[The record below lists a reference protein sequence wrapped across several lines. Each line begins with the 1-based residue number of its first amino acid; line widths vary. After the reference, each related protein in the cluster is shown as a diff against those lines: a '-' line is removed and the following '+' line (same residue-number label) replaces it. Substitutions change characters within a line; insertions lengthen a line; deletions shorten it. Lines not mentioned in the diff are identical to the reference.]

1 MEVPPPVG
9 GVRLTPPGGDLGYVR
24 SARGLC
30 SQTGRTRDSISTFEG
45 HAPAAAAAIMRFVRS
60 AADAAGAWTENGRSS
75 RPGLATMALVF
86 LAVTAMVGLTALSAA
101 EGLLAWDVRFA
112 YLPAAEAILSG
123 DSPYPALDDPIL
135 EEQKGYVYPPQ
146 LLFALVPLTPLP
158 VGVASALVAA
168 GLVALLL
175 LTLRV
180 LEVRDVRCYAA
191 ALLWV
196 PSISGVL
203 LGNVSIPLAFAL
215 AVTWRYRDRVWPP
228 AVALGLSVSAKLLL
242 WPMFVWLAA
251 TRRLRTALVAV
262 ALGLLVTLAS
272 WAAIGFAGFTS
283 YPDLLRELSRIQAER
298 SYSFLGIAEEL
309 GLGSVVGN
317 ALVFVVGGALLVG
330 CVLFARRDDDARSFT
345 CAVAATLALSPI
357 VWLHYLVALLVP
369 MAILRPRFSALW
381 LLPVLLW
388 VSPKPGYAEGL
399 PTVMPALAAGD
410 HRRRAACSAALGRRG
425 REGSGVT
432 ASTAALRQP
441 RTRLGWEWL
450 ASAAL
455 LVAVAGALLTGLFTA
470 YGPGDANNLGADF
483 RAAYLPAAELV
494 ADGRSPYPQ
503 DPSNPPEGFP
513 HYIYPPQLALAITP
527 LTRTSDDVAAAFAVL
542 VSLAALLGALAVL
555 GVRDV
560 RCYAVVVIWAPGWNA
575 LEMANVSAVLALLV
589 ALVWRFRDKLWEP
602 ATALALMISV
612 KLFLWPLIV
621 WAVATR
627 RIALAGAAVLMGAT
641 VTLASWAAIGFAGLR
656 TFPEVSRRPRGRP
669 ATRSRTSP
677 PS

>member
-1 MEVPPPVG
+1 
-9 GVRLTPPGGDLGYVR
+9 
-24 SARGLC
+24 
-30 SQTGRTRDSISTFEG
+30 
-45 HAPAAAAAIMRFVRS
+45 MRFMRS

-86 LAVTAMVGLTALSAA
+86 LAVTAMLGLTALSAA

-158 VGVASALVAA
+158 AGVASTLVAA

-180 LEVRDVRCYAA
+180 LEIRDIRCYAA

-215 AVTWRYRDRVWPP
+215 ALTWRYRDRVWPP

-251 TRRLRTALVAV
+251 TRRLRTALL
-262 ALGLLVTLAS
+262 ALVVGLVVTLAS
-272 WAAIGFAGFTS
+272 WAAIGFAGFTT
-283 YPDLLRELSRIQAER
+283 YPDLLRELSKIQAER

-309 GLGSVVGN
+309 GLGPVVGN
-317 ALVFVVGGALLVG
+317 ALVFVIGAALLVG
-330 CVLFARRDDDARSFT
+330 CVLFARRADDARSFT

-369 MAILRPRFSALW
+369 MAILRPRFSLLW

-399 PTVMPALAAGD
+399 PTVMPALAA
-410 HRRRAACSAALGRRG
+410 AIM
-425 REGSGVT
+425 VT
-432 ASTAALRQP
+432 VL
-441 RTRLGWEWL
+441 L
-450 ASAAL
+450 A
-455 LVAVAGALLTGLFTA
+455 
-470 YGPGDANNLGADF
+470 
-483 RAAYLPAAELV
+483 
-494 ADGRSPYPQ
+494 
-503 DPSNPPEGFP
+503 
-513 HYIYPPQLALAITP
+513 
-527 LTRTSDDVAAAFAVL
+527 
-542 VSLAALLGALAVL
+542 
-555 GVRDV
+555 
-560 RCYAVVVIWAPGWNA
+560 
-575 LEMANVSAVLALLV
+575 
-589 ALVWRFRDKLWEP
+589 
-602 ATALALMISV
+602 
-612 KLFLWPLIV
+612 
-621 WAVATR
+621 
-627 RIALAGAAVLMGAT
+627 
-641 VTLASWAAIGFAGLR
+641 
-656 TFPEVSRRPRGRP
+656 RPRSGGEVVKAP
-669 ATRSRTSP
+669 A
-677 PS
+677 